1 MKGLYGLIY
10 AGRYNQNPVA
20 LKDIQALGQHS
31 DEVLLKIKREAA
43 IMSKNIVNFEGLNLQ
58 SGFIAMELAY
68 CSLFNILHNKVNYAT
83 AFDAAAVSETLSN
96 LTLYVD
102 FANGVGYL
110 NIQHRDLKT
119 ANSVMLSGRTECWR
133 RLAIWHLIPRTGG
146 RSYQHK
152 LDSECQPSKISLL
165 TCRRFLASIHGS
177 NLELLGIGNNDDC
190 GGSGDTGRTEI
201 ESASLFSYSSDICA
215 TGIVFNE
222 IWTCMVPWSQL
233 IHYSLIAPRVAKGKR
248 PVLDTPKPD

>member
-10 AGRYNQNPVA
+10 AGRHNQNPVA

-43 IMSKNIVNFEGLNLQ
+43 ITSLLWHKNIVNFEGLNLQ
-58 SGFIAMELAY
+58 SGFIATELAY

-96 LTLYVD
+96 LTLCVD

-119 ANSVMLSGRTECWR
+119 ANSVMLSG
-133 RLAIWHLIPRTGG
+133 
-146 RSYQHK
+146 
-152 LDSECQPSKISLL
+152 
-165 TCRRFLASIHGS
+165 
-177 NLELLGIGNNDDC
+177 
-190 GGSGDTGRTEI
+190 
-201 ESASLFSYSSDICA
+201 
-215 TGIVFNE
+215 
-222 IWTCMVPWSQL
+222 
-233 IHYSLIAPRVAKGKR
+233 
-248 PVLDTPKPD
+248 